1 MPSAPMPHSRS
12 SARIPGAEH
21 PFLADDEHD
30 WHPDIANPASSLSD
44 RLSPQ
49 TTSGVGNRRE
59 PLLQFD
65 ESLGSFPLSPER
77 AASAPPRKR
86 WIAWIAGAA
95 VLVAVVLVLANRDQS
110 PEVQVAQVKRQGISA
125 SITSNGKVEPVQPF
139 VAVAQYATSVENVKV
154 MEGQSV
160 RKGEVLLVL
169 DSRIPQQELEKAR
182 GDLLSAQEQLRV
194 NRAGGAP
201 GQVAQTEGDLEKAKI
216 NLASLQRNQ
225 EALRKLV
232 AEKAA
237 TQAELEQNQI
247 KIAEEQATVRTLERQ
262 KAALAAQAQV
272 NVQSAQLA
280 EQQAHSQIAML
291 ENEIAASTVKSPIDG
306 TLYSLPVY
314 WGEYVSV
321 STRLA
326 EVADLHN
333 VRVRAFVDEPDLGKL
348 APDLPVEITW
358 DGLPE
363 YTWSGRT
370 ETVPKQVTM
379 QGPRSVGEVL
389 CSVEN
394 RNLKL
399 IPNLNVDVR
408 IEWSQ
413 RQNVLVVPRGA
424 VHTEGQQHFVFVVN
438 DDTLHRQA
446 VQLGISDPT
455 VFEIVSGL
463 KEGQQVALSGEITLR
478 DGMTVH
484 PVEADQ

>member
-1 MPSAPMPHSRS
+1 MPPK
-12 SARIPGAEH
+12 
-21 PFLADDEHD
+21 
-30 WHPDIANPASSLSD
+30 
-44 RLSPQ
+44 
-49 TTSGVGNRRE
+49 
-59 PLLQFD
+59 
-65 ESLGSFPLSPER
+65 
-77 AASAPPRKR
+77 KR
-86 WIAWIAGAA
+86 WIAWVAGAA

-110 PEVQVAQVKRQGISA
+110 PEVQIAQVKRQNLSA

-139 VAVAQYATSVENVKV
+139 LYVAQYATSVARVNVI
-154 MEGQSV
+154 EGQAV
-160 RKGEVLLVL
+160 RKGQVILVL
-169 DSRIPQQELEKAR
+169 DSRAPQQDLDKAQ
-182 GDLLSAQEQLRV
+182 GDLLSAQEELRI

-201 GQVAQTEGDLEKAKI
+201 GQVAQTEGDLEKARI
-216 NLASLQRNQ
+216 NLTNLQKNQ
-225 EALRKLV
+225 EALKKLV

-247 KIAEEQATVRTLERQ
+247 QIDEAQATVQTLERQ

-280 EQQAHSQIAML
+280 EEQAHSQIAML

-314 WGEYVSV
+314 WGKYVRV
-321 STRLA
+321 GDPLA
-326 EVADLHN
+326 AMADLHD

-348 APDLPVEITW
+348 APNLPVEITW

-363 YTWSGRT
+363 HTWIGKT
-370 ETVPKQVTM
+370 ENVPKQVTM
-379 QGPRSVGEVL
+379 QGPRSVGQVL
-389 CSVEN
+389 CSVQN
-394 RNLKL
+394 SDLKL

-424 VHTEGQQHFVFVVN
+424 VHTEGQQHFVFVVS
-438 DDTLHRQA
+438 DDTLHRQS

-455 VFEIVSGL
+455 VFEVVSGL
-463 KEGQQVALSGEITLR
+463 NEGQQVALSSEITLR

-484 PVEADQ
+484 PVEASQ